1 MNSRGKYKTK
11 QYDELLTYVRSMPGK
26 HFTVNDIHNHMKEQ
40 GKAIGA
46 TTLYRHL
53 DRMVDE
59 GLVSKYTVDP
69 RTPACY
75 EYIGND
81 HITGEEACYHMKCEL
96 CGKLIHLHC
105 GMIPE
110 LGEHLL
116 SHHGFRIDPLRTV
129 IYGICEDCREE
140 E

>member
-11 QYDELLTYVRSMPGK
+11 QYDELLKYVRSIPGT
-26 HFTVNDIHNHMKEQ
+26 HFTVGDIHNHMKEQ
-40 GKAIGA
+40 GKSIGA

-59 GLVSKYTVDP
+59 GLVSKFNIDP

-75 EYIGND
+75 EYTGNED
-81 HITGEEACYHMKCEL
+81 NTGEEACYHMKCEV

-105 GMIPE
+105 EMIPE
-110 LGEHLL
+110 LGEHLFQ
-116 SHHGFRIDPLRTV
+116 HHGFKIDPLRTV
-129 IYGICEDCREE
+129 FYGICEDCREE